1 MMWRM
6 TFNNSVVI
14 EMTIPGSTE
23 SDVREQIEYEVAQGW
38 HSGVDA
44 SNTFTI
50 EEI

>member
-1 MMWRM
+1 MWRM
-6 TFNNSVVI
+6 TFDNSVVL
-14 EMTIPGSTE
+14 EMEIPGSTE
-23 SDVREQIEYEVAQGW
+23 TDVRTQIEYEVAQGW